1 MPEDTGV
8 FARFVAARRAD
19 PDRLQVP
26 AQPLIETLRGA
37 LFENRPAAATPDAEL
52 QQLLDRFCE
61 VVQYDGERM
70 RIVS

>member
-26 AQPLIETLRGA
+26 AQPLSANRAYMGTVTDNGQTLTFTDVGAPPRPGPVRGDP
-37 LFENRPAAATPDAEL
+37 RPAPPGA
-52 QQLLDRFCE
+52 
-61 VVQYDGERM
+61 
-70 RIVS
+70 